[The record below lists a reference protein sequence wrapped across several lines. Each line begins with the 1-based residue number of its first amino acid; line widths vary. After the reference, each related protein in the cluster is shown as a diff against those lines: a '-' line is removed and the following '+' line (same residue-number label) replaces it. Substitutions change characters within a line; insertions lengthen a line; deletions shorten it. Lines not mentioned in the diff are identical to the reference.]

1 MFIAGRLTGWLGA
14 LFERISLV
22 DDVEQTGSQATE
34 DNNNL
39 LLLVRWCKNTEE
51 KEEREMGQLQGGEG
65 GRTYGNKAWPHVML
79 LGRRRLCVN

>member
-39 LLLVRWCKNTEE
+39 LLLVR
-51 KEEREMGQLQGGEG
+51 
-65 GRTYGNKAWPHVML
+65 
-79 LGRRRLCVN
+79 